1 MTNCNYVQITSHDS
15 FRLPAIES
23 SDYREYEAGM
33 FLNYFAL
40 GVLIFVFLVLF
51 YGIIAIHDIPYNMAK
66 KRNHPHADAIHT
78 AGWVSL
84 FTLHV
89 IWPFLW
95 IWATLYQPERG
106 WGMQSHITP
115 SGKEPDPEIAAL
127 AARITQLE
135 NRLDGEKKNDNSTF
149 PEI

>member
-1 MTNCNYVQITSHDS
+1 
-15 FRLPAIES
+15 
-23 SDYREYEAGM
+23 M

-40 GVLIFVFLVLF
+40 GVLIFVFLVIF
-51 YGIIAIHDIPYNMAK
+51 YGIIAIHDIPYLIAK

-106 WGMQSHITP
+106 WGMQSHVTP
-115 SGKEPDPEIAAL
+115 QEKTTDAEIAAL
-127 AARITQLE
+127 SDRISGWST
-135 NRLDGEKKNDNSTF
+135 NSPPRKRLTIPRFRRSNYGSIDCFNTWRWRGRSLKSSAF
-149 PEI
+149 R

>member
-1 MTNCNYVQITSHDS
+1 
-15 FRLPAIES
+15 
-23 SDYREYEAGM
+23 M

-40 GVLIFVFLVLF
+40 GVLIFVFLVIF
-51 YGIIAIHDIPYNMAK
+51 YGIIAIHDIPYLIAK

-106 WGMQSHITP
+106 WGMQSHVTP
-115 SGKEPDPEIAAL
+115 QEKTTDAEIAAL
-127 AARITQLE
+127 STGFPGWSTNSPPRK
-135 NRLDGEKKNDNSTF
+135 RLTIPRFRRSNYGSIDCFNLRGAGVGGL
-149 PEI
+149 

>member
-1 MTNCNYVQITSHDS
+1 
-15 FRLPAIES
+15 
-23 SDYREYEAGM
+23 M

-51 YGIIAIHDIPYNMAK
+51 YGIIAIHDIPDLMAK

-106 WGMQSHITP
+106 WGMKSHLPPSERDPDIDRLSQRVAELEKRLGAVPSSADKETP
-115 SGKEPDPEIAAL
+115 E
-127 AARITQLE
+127 R
-135 NRLDGEKKNDNSTF
+135 
-149 PEI
+149 

>member
-1 MTNCNYVQITSHDS
+1 
-15 FRLPAIES
+15 
-23 SDYREYEAGM
+23 M

-40 GVLIFVFLVLF
+40 GVLIFVFLVIF
-51 YGIIAIHDIPYNMAK
+51 YGIIILHDIPYLIAK
-66 KRNHPHADAIHT
+66 KRNHPHSDAIHV

-106 WGMQSHITP
+106 WGMQHRRDGVP
-115 SGKEPDPEIAAL
+115 PEATEDEDEISELRQRVSAL
-127 AARITQLE
+127 EQRITGLQPSAQPPSV
-135 NRLDGEKKNDNSTF
+135 EK
-149 PEI
+149 

>member
-1 MTNCNYVQITSHDS
+1 
-15 FRLPAIES
+15 
-23 SDYREYEAGM
+23 M

-40 GVLIFVFLVLF
+40 GVLIFVFLVIF
-51 YGIIAIHDIPYNMAK
+51 YGIIAIHDIPYLIAK

-106 WGMQSHITP
+106 WKAQFALPDHYR
-115 SGKEPDPEIAAL
+115 KERHPYRRYRADF
-127 AARITQLE
+127 R
-135 NRLDGEKKNDNSTF
+135 
-149 PEI
+149 